1 VGDAVN
7 LELFD
12 ADRAAQILG
21 MKRKRVVDL
30 AAKGIIPAVKIGK
43 LWRFR
48 ASWLDEWMTEQKE
61 SRRRSRVQITEEK
74 NAETR
79 EFVL

>member
-1 VGDAVN
+1 
-7 LELFD
+7 
-12 ADRAAQILG
+12 

-48 ASWLDEWMTEQKE
+48 ASSLDRWMTEQEE

-79 EFVL
+79 ELVL